1 MVELWIVVPAV
12 AGSSPVSHPQIEL
25 RNSLV
30 TPASFL
36 FLLIIYIIKLN
47 LLSRIQKMNSR
58 TDIKSEHNP
67 WVIFS
72 VVAISTFMATLDSSI
87 VNVALPVITRVLN
100 TDINLAQWIV
110 TGYLLTI
117 SSLLPIFGRAGDM
130 YGQRRVLTAGMI
142 LFVLSSALCGMSA
155 SIWMLISSR
164 ILQAIGAAMMMSN
177 GPAIIAT
184 TFPVNQRGRALGS
197 IGTVVALGS
206 VAGPSIG
213 GILVGAFGWQSIF
226 YINIPIGLAGFVMG
240 RVLLPEGKRK
250 DETFD
255 FAGSFLFTLSI
266 SSILLVLSHGGSW
279 GWSSFPVIAGSIT
292 GITSLILFIYT
303 ENVVRHPMLD
313 LSLFRNWPFL
323 AGNMSGLLSFMAM
336 FSNAILLPFFLTR
349 ISNLSP
355 SQVGLIITPFPLVMG
370 VVAPVSGYLSERIKP
385 VILTTLGL
393 TITAAGLGTMSSVTA
408 GTSIYHIAVVQAALG
423 LGSGLFQSPNNNSVI
438 SSVIREKMGIAGGM
452 NALMRNIGM
461 VTGTAISVSIFE
473 NQRVGFLS
481 GISAPTAIQMNDA
494 FIHGFHYALLT
505 GACIAA
511 AGAFISLNRRGY
523 AAAQ

>member
-1 MVELWIVVPAV
+1 MNN
-12 AGSSPVSHPQIEL
+12 
-25 RNSLV
+25 RNDNK
-30 TPASFL
+30 A
-36 FLLIIYIIKLN
+36 
-47 LLSRIQKMNSR
+47 
-58 TDIKSEHNP
+58 EHNP
-67 WVIFS
+67 WIIFS

-87 VNVALPVITRVLN
+87 VNVALPVITKVLH

-117 SSLLPIFGRAGDM
+117 SSLLPIFGRTGDM
-130 YGQRRVLTAGMI
+130 YGQRRVMTAGMMI
-142 LFVLSSALCGMSA
+142 FVLSSALCGIS
-155 SIWMLISSR
+155 STIWMLISSR
-164 ILQAIGAAMMMSN
+164 ILQAVGAAMMMSN

-184 TFPVNQRGRALGS
+184 TFPVNQRGRALGA

-240 RVLLPEGKRK
+240 RMLLPLGTHK

-255 FAGSFLFTLSI
+255 IAGSILFTLSI
-266 SSILLVLSHGGSW
+266 SSILLVLSHGGVW
-279 GWSSFPVIAGSIT
+279 GWGSFPVITGLCAGI
-292 GITSLILFIYT
+292 ISLILFVYT
-303 ENVVRHPMLD
+303 ENRVRHPMLD

-336 FSNAILLPFFLTR
+336 FSNAILLPFYLTR

-370 VVAPVSGYLSERIKP
+370 VVAPVSGYLSEKIKP

-393 TITAAGLGTMSSVTA
+393 SITAAGLAVMSYINPR
-408 GTSIYHIAVVQAALG
+408 TSIYQIAVIQAALG

-438 SSVIREKMGIAGGM
+438 SSVSREKMGIAGGM

-461 VTGTAISVSIFE
+461 VTGTAIAVSIFE
-473 NQRVGFLS
+473 NQRVGFLT
-481 GISAPTAIQMNDA
+481 GISTPTLIQMNDA

-523 AAAQ
+523 AAAR